1 MKTDVLPTLKVQFPN
16 WYIKTVPS
24 GMWISSNVYRA
35 VTGSDFI
42 PAVAQGRAALQI
54 SGAQDL
60 TGNQNKDNTNNTLK
74 KG

>member
-1 MKTDVLPTLKVQFPN
+1 
-16 WYIKTVPS
+16 
-24 GMWISSNVYRA
+24 

-60 TGNQNKDNTNNTLK
+60 TGNQNKNNTNNTLK